1 MGILLN
7 NPCLID
13 PWCSDSGGGLPFSPL
28 SICPVYPK
36 WQANTEWVFFSC
48 YIIVTWEQAYFARS
62 AQYSFEII
70 CFIFFPDV
78 ECVDN
83 STVLAF
89 IALVFFSISATV
101 HGDCASCCQGK
112 WSQCFTICEDMDQCS
127 ECCSECTEEKETCV
141 GNCPGSR
148 SLKSAA
154 SISSSSFRRAFAQA
168 NNLKM
173 HKFQRRLRKFVKR
186 LNRRQIAWDTT
197 LVQIN

>member
-1 MGILLN
+1 MSSVWTI
-7 NPCLID
+7 
-13 PWCSDSGGGLPFSPL
+13 
-28 SICPVYPK
+28 
-36 WQANTEWVFFSC
+36 
-48 YIIVTWEQAYFARS
+48 
-62 AQYSFEII
+62 
-70 CFIFFPDV
+70 
-78 ECVDN
+78 
-83 STVLAF
+83 VLAF

-127 ECCSECTEEKETCV
+127 ECSSECTEEKETCV

-154 SISSSSFRRAFAQA
+154 SISSSSFRRALPWVPEDFFSYRYFFLLGALRLVNAASPRTISVHKKKISSGTQGSRAFANA

-186 LNRRQIAWDTT
+186 LNRRQIA
-197 LVQIN
+197 